1 MLCAE
6 YRGVTMVYGKVWLV
20 GAGPGDPELLTLKAV
35 KIIADAN
42 VILVD
47 DLVSED
53 VLSHASATARIIP
66 VGKRGGCR
74 STPQVLIERL
84 MLREA
89 RAGNNVVRLKGG
101 DPCMFGRA
109 GEEQSRLQAV
119 GIEVEIVSGV
129 TSGIAGPASC
139 GIPVTHRDVA
149 PGVIFVTGHTR
160 DKGEPNWAS
169 LAKTGLTLVIYMG
182 FSRLPHIAAALIA
195 GGLASTT
202 PVAVIARATTD
213 NAAAWRLNL
222 WQLIDGNLP
231 DSLSSPSI
239 IVVGDVVNY
248 GTLPIEKAFENSID
262 VRIAI

>member
-1 MLCAE
+1 MLYAE
-6 YRGVTMVYGKVWLV
+6 YRGMNKAYGKVWLV

-35 KIIADAN
+35 KAIANAD

-53 VLSHASATARIIP
+53 VLAHASTTARIIP

-74 STPQVLIERL
+74 STSQALIERL
-84 MLREA
+84 MIREA

-109 GEEQSRLQAV
+109 GEEQSRLQAA
-119 GIEVEIVSGV
+119 GINVEIISGV

-160 DKGEPNWAS
+160 DEGEQDQR
-169 LAKTGLTLVIYMG
+169 LAG
-182 FSRLPHIAAALIA
+182 RE
-195 GGLASTT
+195 
-202 PVAVIARATTD
+202 ARHHHG
-213 NAAAWRLNL
+213 R
-222 WQLIDGNLP
+222 G
-231 DSLSSPSI
+231 
-239 IVVGDVVNY
+239 
-248 GTLPIEKAFENSID
+248 
-262 VRIAI
+262 RR